1 MKTNYFELLDKYA
14 EHFGDGFPT
23 MEYDDWSNEQMCSVM
38 EECLRKDKSVHLL
51 YPRDIENV
59 FY

>member
-23 MEYDDWSNEQMCSVM
+23 MEYDDWSCSVM

-59 FY
+59 LY